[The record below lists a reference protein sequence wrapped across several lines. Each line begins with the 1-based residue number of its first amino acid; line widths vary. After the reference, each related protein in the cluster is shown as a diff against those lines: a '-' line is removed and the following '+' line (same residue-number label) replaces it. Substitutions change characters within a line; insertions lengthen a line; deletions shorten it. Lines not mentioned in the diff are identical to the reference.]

1 VPVFVRLYTRCAD
14 EAWAVRAPVGTGLS
28 FDEHNVRNWV
38 VTGFSGFMSREDPRP
53 LETQMARKL
62 AEAFAKAWPFL
73 DAAARRRLAEEV
85 EREVEAAQPADRGS
99 VPAEG
104 PEEPSLA
111 SITAR
116 AELLFER
123 LRVQAEP
130 AGDPAS

>member
-1 VPVFVRLYTRCAD
+1 
-14 EAWAVRAPVGTGLS
+14 
-28 FDEHNVRNWV
+28 
-38 VTGFSGFMSREDPRP
+38 
-53 LETQMARKL
+53 
-62 AEAFAKAWPFL
+62 
-73 DAAARRRLAEEV
+73 
-85 EREVEAAQPADRGS
+85 

-123 LRVQAEP
+123 LRVQAEA